1 MMQFRF
7 LWMAWLLGGVWALSG
22 CGGEDPKPS
31 GSGGAGGMGAGSSS
45 STSGSSGGTAGG
57 GSTSGGAGGMGAG
70 GMGAG
75 GSGTGGSMPGPLCG
89 DGMVQGNESCDDG
102 QITMNCDT
110 YQNGGDGK
118 CVPAG
123 TCSPGYFLSGNQCI
137 PLVLAEH
144 VHIDVDNF
152 CNMSVMPL
160 EYTVPAGQKLKL
172 SYHNHSMDYAV
183 DVWLQYGGGFL
194 DLQQGMTWNDNYE
207 HCFGPAPSENYA
219 DITTACS
226 NYKLKIHCL

>member
-1 MMQFRF
+1 M
-7 LWMAWLLGGVWALSG
+7 
-22 CGGEDPKPS
+22 
-31 GSGGAGGMGAGSSS
+31 GGAGGAMQSAQCGNGIVEGNELCDDANTQNNDYCAGDCSAV
-45 STSGSSGGTAGG
+45 TGS
-57 GSTSGGAGGMGAG
+57 
-70 GMGAG
+70 
-75 GSGTGGSMPGPLCG
+75 CG
-89 DGMVQGNESCDDG
+89 DGVQQGNESCDDG

-110 YQNGGDGK
+110 YGNGGDGK

-137 PLVLAEH
+137 AEVLSEH
-144 VHIDVDNF
+144 VHIMVDNF

-172 SYHNHSMDYAV
+172 SYHNHSVDYPV

-194 DLQQGMTWNDNYE
+194 DLQQGMIWNDNYE
-207 HCFGPAPSENYA
+207 HCFGPVASENYA

-226 NYKLKIHCL
+226 SFKLKIHCL